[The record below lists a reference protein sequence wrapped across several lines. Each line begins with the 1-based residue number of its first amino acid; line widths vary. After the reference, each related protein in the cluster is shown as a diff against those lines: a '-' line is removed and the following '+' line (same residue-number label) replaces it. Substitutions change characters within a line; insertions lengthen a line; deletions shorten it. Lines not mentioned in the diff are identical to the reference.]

1 LYADSD
7 ETKKQSDHIRNLH
20 IDFMKDV
27 EDDETPGRDGP
38 MLLTNAYDDVLGSNK
53 NIPHMPKIRMHVDF
67 LDLFLFLNK
76 LI

>member
-1 LYADSD
+1 
-7 ETKKQSDHIRNLH
+7 
-20 IDFMKDV
+20 MKEV